1 MPACGECISF
11 GADKLARE
19 LEGSNIPVVF
29 LARYD
34 NIQEMRRQ
42 GPRINPW
49 GFRMLNV
56 EKILDLD
63 EKLLPY
69 YCIIDERG
77 AVHDIFIPEKSRPST
92 TNQYLACIKGTGKT
106 ANSPQYD
113 DCGEFA
119 LISLSCQDSNLER
132 QNQNLLCYHYTTAQ
146 SVARKRDKDKQKI
159 VIYNRETEKC
169 PTLAGVQERISL
181 LLHAWSRQAGQRAG
195 RRPAETERLIR

>member
-1 MPACGECISF
+1 MKWDRILTYGLLSLLFIVDAVLLVRVFRLQEEILLKDRIIDKLTMSQYIADCTATNLNVNYRYGGLSVGDCETEDSAGIRCPLMAIVRQPTLVFRYCDRACGECISF

-77 AVHDIFIPEKSRPST
+77 VVHDIFILEKSRPST
-92 TNQYLACIKGTGKT
+92 TNQYLACIK
-106 ANSPQYD
+106 
-113 DCGEFA
+113 
-119 LISLSCQDSNLER
+119 
-132 QNQNLLCYHYTTAQ
+132 
-146 SVARKRDKDKQKI
+146 DK
-159 VIYNRETEKC
+159 YGNR
-169 PTLAGVQERISL
+169 
-181 LLHAWSRQAGQRAG
+181 
-195 RRPAETERLIR
+195 

>member
-1 MPACGECISF
+1 MGQNIDLRSVIPSFHRRHGIVGAGFQAAGRDPIEKPDNRQINHVPIHCRLHGHESECKLPLRRIVGRGLRDRRFRRNPLPAHGNRPQPTLVFRYCDRACGECISF

-42 GPRINPW
+42 GQRVNPW

-92 TNQYLACIKGTGKT
+92 TNQYLACIK
-106 ANSPQYD
+106 
-113 DCGEFA
+113 
-119 LISLSCQDSNLER
+119 
-132 QNQNLLCYHYTTAQ
+132 
-146 SVARKRDKDKQKI
+146 DK
-159 VIYNRETEKC
+159 YGNR
-169 PTLAGVQERISL
+169 
-181 LLHAWSRQAGQRAG
+181 
-195 RRPAETERLIR
+195 

>member
-1 MPACGECISF
+1 MKWDRILTYGLLSLLFIVDAVLLVRVFRLQEEILLKDRIIDKLTMSQYIADCTATNLNVNYRYGGLPVGDCETEDSAGIRCPLMAIVRQPTLVFRYCDRACGECISF

-77 AVHDIFIPEKSRPST
+77 AVHDIFIPEKSRPSM
-92 TNQYLACIKGTGKT
+92 TNQYLACIK
-106 ANSPQYD
+106 
-113 DCGEFA
+113 
-119 LISLSCQDSNLER
+119 
-132 QNQNLLCYHYTTAQ
+132 
-146 SVARKRDKDKQKI
+146 DK
-159 VIYNRETEKC
+159 YGNR
-169 PTLAGVQERISL
+169 
-181 LLHAWSRQAGQRAG
+181 
-195 RRPAETERLIR
+195 

>member
-1 MPACGECISF
+1 MAIVRQPTLVFRYCDRACGECISF

-42 GPRINPW
+42 GQRINPW

-92 TNQYLACIKGTGKT
+92 TNQYLACIK
-106 ANSPQYD
+106 
-113 DCGEFA
+113 
-119 LISLSCQDSNLER
+119 
-132 QNQNLLCYHYTTAQ
+132 
-146 SVARKRDKDKQKI
+146 DK
-159 VIYNRETEKC
+159 YGNR
-169 PTLAGVQERISL
+169 
-181 LLHAWSRQAGQRAG
+181 
-195 RRPAETERLIR
+195 